1 MAAIFPAVDVPAPIP
16 GPRRYGL
23 FNAASIQDLPV
34 HGRAGGVQFE
44 PNTCGVA
51 RAYTAECPPSAQNLK
66 TLTDL
71 SPVMTAAPFVA
82 YASVLCAPVGRTP
95 EEQQQRAVQRLISG
109 EQSIAELALW
119 NGAGVG
125 ATPALTLA
133 GATVVVT
140 AATAFHA
147 RIAALEEAFYDA
159 YGYAGTIHVN
169 TRAYGAAAHAEM
181 ITEVGTRSIGSP
193 VPSLL
198 TTPIGSSWSFG
209 AGYDITGPAN
219 VAPAAGS
226 VWAFMT
232 GPVTI
237 WRSSTPITPDPRQT
251 FNRTTNQM
259 VALAEREYVQS
270 YDCPTVFAI
279 EVPVTG
285 P

>member
-1 MAAIFPAVDVPAPIP
+1 MAAIFPPEHVPAPAA

-23 FNAASIQDLPV
+23 FNAATILDLPI
-34 HGRAGGVQFE
+34 HARTGGVQFE
-44 PNTCGVA
+44 PDTCGIA
-51 RAYTAECPPSAQNLK
+51 RAYTAACPPSEQDAK

-71 SPVMTAAPFVA
+71 STVMTATPFVV
-82 YASVLCAPVGRTP
+82 YASVLCAPVGRSP
-95 EEQQQRAVQRLISG
+95 EEQQRRAIQRLYAG
-109 EQSIAELALW
+109 EQNVSELALW

-159 YGYAGTIHVN
+159 YGYQGTIHVN
-169 TRAYGAAAHAEM
+169 TRANGAAAFSQMLVRPTPPPDVPAHA
-181 ITEVGTRSIGSP
+181 ITPLGSI
-193 VPSLL
+193 
-198 TTPIGSSWSFG
+198 WSFG

-237 WRSSTPITPDPRQT
+237 WRASDGDLGLPDPRQT

-259 VALAEREYVQS
+259 TAVAEREYVQS